1 MSGYPAKVKSFAWVG
16 ETFLTTSGADSAV
29 CWPFDGKLAQWS
41 GSGVCRS
48 EKRPT
53 FYLCARCA
61 GPECTFAGYKDG
73 SVLLAGINEHSEP
86 LTIRNATGVEVT
98 TISTTQSASHIL
110 IGDAQGKILW
120 APLNEEIKHARYV

>member
-1 MSGYPAKVKSFAWVG
+1 MCVAPKNAQLSTYVQGVPG
-16 ETFLTTSGADSAV
+16 QNAV
-29 CWPFDGKLAQWS
+29 
-41 GSGVCRS
+41 
-48 EKRPT
+48 
-53 FYLCARCA
+53 
-61 GPECTFAGYKDG
+61 FAGYKDG
-73 SVLLAGINEHSEP
+73 SVRLASINEHSEP